1 MHDLIATSYSEQEAE
16 AFSKFTLSKE
26 HEKAI
31 LDSGE
36 GVLSFVPPIP
46 FLCTYMSAL
55 WGAAVRDKTAIPT
68 HVVAGNLVI
77 DGKEIFYS
85 EDRESIKHA
94 LTSPNLSW
102 DGHVWVNFA
111 GKIGDISLFRT
122 AYGHEKG
129 HWLRDLIIENFGE
142 GKDFLFGSIPKN
154 MFYDPLYVLT
164 DDEITELV
172 SSYKVLSTLYNRKS
186 RSLRMET
193 QA

>member
-31 LDSGE
+31 LDYGK
-36 GVLSFVPPIP
+36 GVLSFVPPAP

-77 DGKEIFYS
+77 DGKKVFYG

-94 LTSPNLSW
+94 FTSPNLSW
-102 DGHVWVNFA
+102 EGHVWVNFA
-111 GKIGDISLFRT
+111 GKIGGISLFRT
-122 AYGHEKG
+122 AYSHEKG
-129 HWLRDLIIENFGE
+129 HWLHDLIIESFGE
-142 GKDFLFGSIPKN
+142 GKGFLFGSIPKN
-154 MFYDPLYVLT
+154 LIYDPLYVLT
-164 DDEITELV
+164 DAEITGLV
-172 SSYKVLSTLYNRKS
+172 FSSSKLFTR
-186 RSLRMET
+186 RC
-193 QA
+193 